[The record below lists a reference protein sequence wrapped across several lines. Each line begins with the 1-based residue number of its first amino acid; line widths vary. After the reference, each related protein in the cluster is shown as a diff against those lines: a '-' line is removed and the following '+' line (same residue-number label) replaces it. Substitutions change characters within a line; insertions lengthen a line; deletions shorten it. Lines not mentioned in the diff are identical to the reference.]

1 MSANRD
7 AFIGIPYDFGKFSR
21 TLRSNS
27 VRIVLE
33 FPVILGGGVGGSGF
47 LLIGWVGPPGWC
59 RSKVGTPAKE
69 QNPGTCMGTY
79 KIVDTCTVLRL
90 YCSTVPQVGT
100 HSRRFEYDCV
110 NSAH

>member
-69 QNPGTCMGTY
+69 HNPAPRDSY
-79 KIVDTCTVLRL
+79 TV
-90 YCSTVPQVGT
+90 
-100 HSRRFEYDCV
+100 RR
-110 NSAH
+110 AAL